1 MSFDSRLERI
11 LAGKPQSLIDAVA
24 STRLLKHA
32 AALLEQRMD
41 AALAP
46 LGLHMREYLALYLLS
61 DSVHEPISPSTLSLS
76 LDATRTQVTRLLDSL
91 EAKALAVRTA
101 DAQDRRALQ
110 LALTERG
117 THLLEQAIPLVQ
129 AVHLQTWAV
138 LGEEGT
144 GAMRQQLR
152 KVLAGLETGIADD
165 AQKKKAASAR
175 SARAKTSKNI
185 ARTDDPAA
193 P

>member
-11 LAGKPQSLIDAVA
+11 LAGKPQSLMDAVA
-24 STRLLKHA
+24 STRLLKHT

-41 AALAP
+41 TALAP

-61 DSVHEPISPSTLSLS
+61 DSVHEPISPSTLSVS

-91 EAKALAVRTA
+91 EAKALAGRTA

-117 THLLEQAIPLVQ
+117 TRLLEQAIPLVQ
-129 AVHLQTWAV
+129 AVHLQTWAI
-138 LGEEGT
+138 LGEKDTGT
-144 GAMRQQLR
+144 MRQQLR
-152 KVLAGLETGIADD
+152 KVHLGLLAGIADD
-165 AQKKKAASAR
+165 AQMKKAASSR
-175 SARAKTSKNI
+175 SVRASTSKNI

>member
-1 MSFDSRLERI
+1 MERA
-11 LAGKPQSLIDAVA
+11 LADKPPTLAHAVSA
-24 STRLLKHA
+24 THLLLHSA
-32 AALLEQRMD
+32 LLLEQRLET
-41 AALAP
+41 ALSP
-46 LGLHMREYLALYLLS
+46 LQLQLREYLALRLLA
-61 DSVHEPISPSTLSLS
+61 DSVHESVSPTQMSMSLK
-76 LDATRTQVTRLLDSL
+76 ATRTQITRLLDSL

-101 DAQDRRALQ
+101 DTQDRRALQ
-110 LALTERG
+110 LALTELG

-152 KVLAGLETGIADD
+152 KVLSGLETGIADD
-165 AQKKKAASAR
+165 AQKKKASSAR
-175 SARAKTSKNI
+175 SARASTSKNI